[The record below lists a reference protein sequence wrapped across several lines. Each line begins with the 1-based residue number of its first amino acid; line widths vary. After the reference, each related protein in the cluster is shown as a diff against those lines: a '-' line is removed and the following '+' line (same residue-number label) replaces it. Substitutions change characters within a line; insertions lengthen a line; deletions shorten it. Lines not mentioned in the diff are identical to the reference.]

1 MKSSNNLDMTNRA
14 AQRTKTRI
22 YGTVR
27 YFSQS
32 AKGRV
37 VDLSATGIALELAE
51 AFAAANGSRVKIE
64 SEELGFL
71 EGTVRWCRGSRIGI
85 ELHLN
90 SNALAQVSSYFRF
103 FHKDVRPVLA
113 R

>member
-1 MKSSNNLDMTNRA
+1 MEQNNLGMSSRA
-14 AQRTKTRI
+14 AARTRTRI
-22 YGTVR
+22 FATVR
-27 YFSQS
+27 YYNQS
-32 AKGRV
+32 ARGRV
-37 VDLSATGIALELAE
+37 VDLSATGMALELE
-51 AFAAANGSRVKIE
+51 ERFNAADGSRVKIE
-64 SEELGFL
+64 SDELGFI

-103 FHKDVRPVLA
+103 FHEDVRPVLT

>member
-1 MKSSNNLDMTNRA
+1 MTSANNLRQATRA
-14 AQRTKTRI
+14 AERTRTRI

-27 YFSQS
+27 YVNQT
-32 AKGRV
+32 ARGRV
-37 VDLSATGIALELAE
+37 TDLSATGIALELQD
-51 AFAAANGSRVKIE
+51 AFAASNGSRVKIE
-64 SEELGFL
+64 SEELGFI

-85 ELHLN
+85 QLELS

-103 FHKDVRPVLA
+103 FHKDEAPARP